1 MLRCEHCGRNTPVL
15 KRMYVLRKD
24 NSVSVCDKC
33 AKKLEEQNLLW
44 AKVQLTCCM
53 GVAFAAVMIILA
65 LCLIIFN
72 SPEA

>member
-1 MLRCEHCGRNTPVL
+1 M
-15 KRMYVLRKD
+15 
-24 NSVSVCDKC
+24 SVCDKC